1 MTKHQQSEP
10 NAQPASEATIGASE
24 ERYFHGAHPG
34 DESGPGVCLPPLVK
48 EYLDSIDGKCR
59 MIGGVAIELA
69 NLDTGR
75 PDWISSVKNCGD
87 YLQYSVRYADGREF
101 PKHNWRAIW
110 HSPPPAKGTRLAK
123 CGHAA
128 YRHHD
133 NLCIH
138 DGCPNAAYVMPQPPA
153 SEPSGREAVYA
164 KHRKRCE
171 RECTRDV
178 IFVFQ
183 RRRLRWTGR
192 LPDGYEFRDSFVF
205 LKGDGR
211 VAEPQTL
218 EAIYAAHGSEYAIET
233 WDVESVWLD
242 RDEAEAWAKA
252 HEYNYRDGW
261 RVYGMPADGE
271 LAKLLRGEH
280 ESQRHPAAPAGE
292 REDNTALQ
300 AKLDAV
306 TGLEKKWRAW
316 SRGIGKSPVAAQ
328 WAYTRCADELES
340 ALAGGGK

>member
-1 MTKHQQSEP
+1 MTKHQSEP
-10 NAQPASEATIGASE
+10 NAQPASEAT
-24 ERYFHGAHPG
+24 P
-34 DESGPGVCLPPLVK
+34 
-48 EYLDSIDGKCR
+48 
-59 MIGGVAIELA
+59 
-69 NLDTGR
+69 DT
-75 PDWISSVKNCGD
+75 WK
-87 YLQYSVRYADGREF
+87 LT
-101 PKHNWRAIW
+101 
-110 HSPPPAKGTRLAK
+110 PPAERFREWLEDKHPAHDWPQPTTGI
-123 CGHAA
+123 AA
-128 YRHHD
+128 MAEHYF
-133 NLCIH
+133 
-138 DGCPNAAYVMPQPPA
+138 ASQPPA

-328 WAYTRCADELES
+328 WAYTRCADDLAA

>member
-1 MTKHQQSEP
+1 MTKHQSEP
-10 NAQPASEATIGASE
+10 NAQPASESATCAVCPWCDYRLPLPGEDYRCCPRCYGSFSFRKPVECGCVRCLEAKPVTDGYPIPHHRRRMVVCPTCGNKRCPKAEYHGYVCSGSNDTGQTPAAQPASE
-24 ERYFHGAHPG
+24 AE
-34 DESGPGVCLPPLVK
+34 
-48 EYLDSIDGKCR
+48 
-59 MIGGVAIELA
+59 
-69 NLDTGR
+69 
-75 PDWISSVKNCGD
+75 
-87 YLQYSVRYADGREF
+87 
-101 PKHNWRAIW
+101 W
-110 HSPPPAKGTRLAK
+110 HTEDALSKSTQ
-123 CGHAA
+123 H
-128 YRHHD
+128 
-133 NLCIH
+133 
-138 DGCPNAAYVMPQPPA
+138 PA